1 VGPQFSFYI
10 SGPTQ
15 PSYLSLTSFIL
26 QTPSDPYSKFGFWI
40 PVTDPDRARAFYTAV
55 FDWKC
60 KEKGSASLLE
70 GIKEIY
76 AFTKGGALYGCFFI
90 TDKPATPRPEDS
102 PIGVH
107 NVFSVKDIEESL
119 ELIEKNGGK
128 IHAGK
133 TSIGPL
139 GFMARF
145 VDTEGNIM
153 GIYAPN

>member
-15 PSYLSLTSFIL
+15 PSYPSLTSSIL
-26 QTPSDPYSKFGFWI
+26 QTPSDPYAKFGFWI

-60 KEKGSASLLE
+60 KEKGSPSPLE

-90 TDKPATPRPEDS
+90 TDKPATPQSADS